1 MYIMKSFK
9 IKELYGDGY
18 ERWSKVE
25 GSVSKEL
32 ICVHFI
38 EYDEY
43 LENSSDSKKRRKDDI
58 INGKLKIE
66 LVTHYKFE
74 NSDKYGFVQPI
85 NKSSHIIAIGIVKEI
100 EDSDSIMCSIQGL
113 GDDIIIEFED
123 DVEIEI
129 GAKIEIKGSLE
140 LELDSCDF
148 EKANL

>member
-66 LVTHYKFE
+66 LVTQYKFE

-85 NKSSHIIAIGIVKEI
+85 NKSSHIIAIGIV
-100 EDSDSIMCSIQGL
+100 GR
-113 GDDIIIEFED
+113 
-123 DVEIEI
+123 
-129 GAKIEIKGSLE
+129 
-140 LELDSCDF
+140 
-148 EKANL
+148 

>member
-1 MYIMKSFK
+1 MCI
-9 IKELYGDGY
+9 
-18 ERWSKVE
+18 R
-25 GSVSKEL
+25 
-32 ICVHFI
+32 
-38 EYDEY
+38 
-43 LENSSDSKKRRKDDI
+43 DS
-58 INGKLKIE
+58 
-66 LVTHYKFE
+66 
-74 NSDKYGFVQPI
+74 